1 MTTEIKRKTWSQ
13 FCKKFNA
20 TNQYRTASLR
30 LTSKDRKTV
39 DMDQN
44 TPFLGLALTK
54 TGRTIEGVALY
65 TGKLDPERLTEP
77 TLQIRQPEKIVVE
90 HNGNGMDSRLVILG
104 KDGTQASVALS
115 GPKDLDHY
123 RSFVQQVAYSIFE
136 RRGQSGGH
144 DFDDWV
150 EAEKKIKEAELQLTR

>member
-30 LTSKDRKTV
+30 LTSKDRKAV
-39 DMDQN
+39 DMEQN
-44 TPFLGLALTK
+44 TPFLGITVARS
-54 TGRTIEGVALY
+54 GRTIDALALF
-65 TGKLDPERLTEP
+65 TGKLDPDRLTEP
-77 TLQIRQPEKIVVE
+77 TLTIRQPEKIVVE
-90 HNGNGMDSRLVILG
+90 HNGNGMDSRLVISG
-104 KDGTQASVALS
+104 KDGTVASVALT
-115 GPKDLDHY
+115 GPKDLEHY

-136 RRGQSGGH
+136 RRGYSGGK